1 MSIDMMSHGLMPIGV
16 FPISLIA
23 DHYGVGVALFVSGIA
38 FMVATIGVVLFMPAV
53 RQTDVFDQNEKR
65 EVGLTSVSDSEVV

>member
-1 MSIDMMSHGLMPIGV
+1 
-16 FPISLIA
+16 
-23 DHYGVGVALFVSGIA
+23 VGVALFVSGIA